1 MWNLSNDNIGSPY
14 KDYEISFYVNNQD
27 EFQSVLDDLIEKNN
41 KIKQD
46 FNNRYKVFSD
56 KFLKKNPYERFAQ
69 LLKQK

>member
-56 KFLKKNPYERFAQ
+56 KFLKNPYERFAQ